1 MIELKFKL
9 TQEIIFAAYG
19 YEQLRKNGKNYLT
32 ILGKNYDKFTI
43 VEHDSFIGYITEYAI
58 KEYINESYQ
67 KDSIKVISW
76 DAKFDIDRIKEIIDS
91 SSYEEDDIKLI
102 EKYFYDEYDLE
113 LKYADKYIF
122 IDVKTAL
129 TQKEPNPRWNFMY
142 PVIQA
147 NKIGKDYMLLTYY
160 VVQDVKEVE
169 SLKKVIIV
177 GYISED
183 IIKKCNIIKRGQ
195 KTRFGTKSQ
204 IDNYETE
211 LSVHYKEIDNL
222 IHTLKGNK

>member
-1 MIELKFKL
+1 MM
-9 TQEIIFAAYG
+9 Y
-19 YEQLRKNGKNYLT
+19 QLFQAHKSFYPSRKKNWTNEWGKGN
-32 ILGKNYDKFTI
+32 
-43 VEHDSFIGYITEYAI
+43 
-58 KEYINESYQ
+58 
-67 KDSIKVISW
+67 
-76 DAKFDIDRIKEIIDS
+76 
-91 SSYEEDDIKLI
+91 
-102 EKYFYDEYDLE
+102 LE

-129 TQKEPNPRWNFMY
+129 TQKEPSPRWNFMY